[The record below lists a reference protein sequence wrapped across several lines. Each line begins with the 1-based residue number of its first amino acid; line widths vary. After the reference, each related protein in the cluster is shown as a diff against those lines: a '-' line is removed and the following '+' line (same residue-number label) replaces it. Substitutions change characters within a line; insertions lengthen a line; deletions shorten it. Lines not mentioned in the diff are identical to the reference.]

1 MSQDHEPSAPAGSSG
16 LEPGTLLCGVDIG
29 ASATKLVVID
39 AAGGLLAKIVRPSG
53 ADYAGTARA
62 CLDEALS
69 RLPQGSRIARTVA
82 TGHGRRNVAWA
93 DDFLTEIHCHA
104 IGCYHLVRRACTIV
118 DIGGQD
124 NKVIHVDTDGKRT
137 SFKMNRK
144 CAAGTGAFLE
154 EIAVRL
160 NLPMGELDGLAAS
173 ATAAAQL
180 SSFCT
185 VFAKTEILTHLRMGA
200 AVESIVR
207 GAFLSMATRV
217 VEMDPLDGLVVLT
230 GGVAEHNPVFATILR
245 EKLGREVIV
254 PPDPQHTG
262 ALGAAL
268 LART

>member
-1 MSQDHEPSAPAGSSG
+1 MSEQESG
-16 LEPGTLLCGVDIG
+16 GALYCGVDIG
-29 ASATKLVVID
+29 ASATKLAVID
-39 AAGGLLAKIVRPSG
+39 SSGILRTKVVHPSG
-53 ADYAGTARA
+53 ADYAATARE
-62 CLDEALS
+62 CLDEALGS
-69 RLPQGSRIARTVA
+69 LPAGSRIARTVA

-104 IGCYHLVRRACTIV
+104 AGCYHHVRRRCTIV

-160 NLPMGELDGLAAS
+160 NLPLGKLDSLAA
-173 ATAAAQL
+173 ATSQAVQL

-207 GAFLSMATRV
+207 GAFLSVATRV
-217 VEMDPLDGLVVLT
+217 LEMDPLEGDVVLT
-230 GGVAEHNPVFATILR
+230 GGVAEHNPVLAAIVAQ
-245 EKLGREVIV
+245 KLGRQVIV

-268 LART
+268 LAMQ